1 MDKIMSTLD
10 SVYKTISSISVSGD
24 AVDAMA
30 FARAQLRKAYSEL
43 EKMKGE
49 ENADGH
55 GV

>member
-30 FARAQLRKAYSEL
+30 FARAQLRKVYKKKK
-43 EKMKGE
+43 KMKGE